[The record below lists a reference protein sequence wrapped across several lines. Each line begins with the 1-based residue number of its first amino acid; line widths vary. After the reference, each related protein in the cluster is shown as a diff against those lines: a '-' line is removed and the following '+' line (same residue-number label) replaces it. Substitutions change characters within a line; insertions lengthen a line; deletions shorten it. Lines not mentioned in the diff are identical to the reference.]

1 MLRKV
6 YFYGQF
12 NKRNMITITPFK
24 ALRPEAQHARAV
36 ASKPYDVLNSKE
48 AKVEAQGNPN
58 SFLHITKSEID
69 LPDSTDVHSAAVYEK
84 AKENLQAFMSRKI
97 LFRESK
103 PCYYIYKLTM
113 NGRSQTGL
121 VCGSSVDDYESDLI
135 KKHEFT
141 RPEKEQDRINHIKIT
156 GAQTGNVFL
165 AYKNV
170 KEIDA
175 LIEKW
180 TSEKDPQYNFTAD
193 DQVQHSIWIV
203 NDDKVI
209 ENITKYFKKLVPHT
223 YIADGHHRAASAA
236 KVRSELGAA
245 ATENAD
251 YFLTT
256 LFPADQLAIMD
267 YNRVVKDLNGLTE
280 SEFLNKLEEKF
291 SIEKKDKAYRPEN
304 LHNFGLY
311 LDNQWY
317 KLTAKPGT
325 YNEDPIGI
333 LDVTILQEQILEPLL
348 GIKDQR
354 TDKRIDFVGGIRGLE
369 ELEKRVNS
377 GEMKLA
383 ISLYPVSIE
392 QLFNIADSGNVMPP
406 KSTWFEPKLR
416 DGLLTHLI
424 D

>member
-1 MLRKV
+1 
-6 YFYGQF
+6 
-12 NKRNMITITPFK
+12 MITISPFK
-24 ALRPEAQHARAV
+24 ALRPEAQHAKAV
-36 ASKPYDVLNSKE
+36 ASKPYDVLNSRE
-48 AKVEAQGNPN
+48 ARIEAQGNPK

-69 LPDSTDVHSAAVYEK
+69 LPESTDVHSQAVYEK
-84 AKENLQAFMSRKI
+84 AKENLQAFVSRKI

-103 PCYYIYKLTM
+103 PCYYIYRLTM
-113 NGRSQTGL
+113 NGKSQTGL
-121 VCGSSVDDYESDLI
+121 VCGSSVDDYENDLI

-141 RPEKEQDRINHIKIT
+141 RPEKELDRITHIKTT

-170 KEIDA
+170 AEIDA
-175 LIEKW
+175 LINKW
-180 TSEKDPQYNFTAD
+180 TTDKDPQYNFTAD
-193 DQVQHSIWIV
+193 DNVQHSIWIV
-203 NDDKVI
+203 NDDSTIK
-209 ENITKYFKKLVPHT
+209 NITGYFKKLVPHS
-223 YIADGHHRAASAA
+223 YVADGHHRAASAA
-236 KVRSELGAA
+236 KVRNEMGKH

-256 LFPADQLAIMD
+256 LFPSNQLSIMD
-267 YNRVVKDLNGLTE
+267 YNRVVKDLNGL
-280 SEFLNKLEEKF
+280 SAAEFLQKLENKF
-291 SIEKKDKAYRPEN
+291 VIEKKEKAYRPEA

-311 LDNQWY
+311 IDKQWY
-317 KLTAKPGT
+317 KLSSKPGT
-325 YNEDPIGI
+325 YTDDPIGI
-333 LDVTILQEQILEPLL
+333 LDISILQQHILEPLL

-354 TDKRIDFVGGIRGLE
+354 TDTRIDFVGGIRGLE

>member
-1 MLRKV
+1 
-6 YFYGQF
+6 
-12 NKRNMITITPFK
+12 MITVTAFK
-24 ALRPEAQHARAV
+24 ALRPEAQHAKNV
-36 ASKPYDVLNSKE
+36 ASRPYDVLNSKE
-48 AKVEAQGNPN
+48 AKIEAQGNPN

-69 LPDSTDVHSAAVYEK
+69 LPVKTDIHAPVVYEK
-84 AKENLQAFMSRKI
+84 AKENLQAFISRKI
-97 LFRESK
+97 LFRENK

-113 NGRSQTGL
+113 NGKSQVGL
-121 VCGSSVDDYESDLI
+121 VCGSSVDDYENGLI

-141 RPEKEQDRINHIKIT
+141 RPDKELDRINHIKIT

-170 KEIDA
+170 PEIDI
-175 LIEKW
+175 LINKWITEKN
-180 TSEKDPQYNFTAD
+180 PQYDFTAED
-193 DQVQHSIWIV
+193 NIQHSVWIV
-203 NDDKVI
+203 SDDSTIKK
-209 ENITKYFKKLVPHT
+209 ITNYFKTLVPCT

-236 KVRSELGAA
+236 KVRNELGGR
-245 ATENAD
+245 ATENSD

-256 LFPADQLAIMD
+256 LFPSNQLHIMD
-267 YNRVVKDLNGLTE
+267 YNRVIKDLNGLSVTD
-280 SEFLNKLEEKF
+280 LLKKLEEKF
-291 SIEKKDKAYRPEN
+291 ILEKKDSAYRPEA
-304 LHNFGLY
+304 LHDFGLY
-311 LDNQWY
+311 FSNQWY
-317 KLTAKPGT
+317 KLTARPGT

-333 LDVTILQEQILEPLL
+333 LDISILQQNLLEPLL
-348 GIKDQR
+348 GIMDQR

-377 GEMKLA
+377 GDMEMA

-392 QLFNIADSGNVMPP
+392 QLFNVADSGNVMPP

>member
-1 MLRKV
+1 
-6 YFYGQF
+6 
-12 NKRNMITITPFK
+12 MITIIPFK
-24 ALRPEAQHARAV
+24 ALRPEAQHARSV

-48 AKVEAQGNPN
+48 AKIEAQGNPS

-69 LPDSTDVHSAAVYEK
+69 LPDNTDVHSPLVYEK
-84 AKENLQAFMSRKI
+84 AKENLQAFISRKI

-103 PCYYIYKLTM
+103 PCYYIYRLTM
-113 NGRSQTGL
+113 NKKSQTGL
-121 VCGSSVDDYESDLI
+121 VCGSSIADYENGLI

-141 RPEKEQDRINHIKIT
+141 RPEKEQDRINHIKTT

-170 KEIDA
+170 AEIDN
-175 LIEKW
+175 LINKW
-180 TSEKDPQYNFTAD
+180 TKEKDPQYDFVAEDN
-193 DQVQHSIWIV
+193 VQHSIWIV
-203 NDDKVI
+203 NDDNSI
-209 ENITKYFKKLVPHT
+209 EKITQLFRTLVPQS

-236 KVRSELGAA
+236 KVRNELTGNPSK
-245 ATENAD
+245 NAD

-256 LFPADQLAIMD
+256 LFPSNQLQIMD
-267 YNRVVKDLNGLTE
+267 YNRVVKDLASHTE
-280 SEFLNKLEEKF
+280 TSFIKALEDKF
-291 SIEKKDKAYRPEN
+291 SVEKKSKAYRPEA

-311 LDNQWY
+311 LNKQWY
-317 KLTAKPGT
+317 KLSAKPGT
-325 YNEDPIGI
+325 WKDDPIAV
-333 LDVTILQEQILEPLL
+333 LDVSILQENILDPLL

-369 ELEKRVNS
+369 ELEKRVDS
-377 GEMKLA
+377 GEMALA

-392 QLFNIADSGNVMPP
+392 QLFHVADSGNVMPP